1 MSIRASTL
9 SSLSLLA
16 PSPFSKSLA
25 SASERSLS
33 STVSAATAAVLLSVF
48 SSVLISVLIS
58 VVTSD
63 KTPSSLADNSSANED
78 GAGNKATES
87 ALGDLS
93 DCLFAAI
100 TALI

>member
-48 SSVLISVLIS
+48 SSVLISV
-58 VVTSD
+58 VTSD